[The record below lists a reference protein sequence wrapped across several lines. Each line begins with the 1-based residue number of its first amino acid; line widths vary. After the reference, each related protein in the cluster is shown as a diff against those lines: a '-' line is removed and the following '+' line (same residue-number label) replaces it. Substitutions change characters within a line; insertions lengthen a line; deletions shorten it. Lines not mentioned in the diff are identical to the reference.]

1 MLTLLFLVILG
12 ALAYFFIFNPEACTA
27 LADRVKRLFDKGGLS
42 YWGWVVALASVVA
55 ISCIAVAKADE
66 CRTLEF
72 VQSVAA
78 ARGVKITELEK
89 GAKNRFVDWVNAK
102 PPVTNDKWD
111 RVFYAEH
118 DGAVVVFFMRGA
130 CIETYIVLPVDDF
143 KAAVKPSGTAI

>member
-1 MLTLLFLVILG
+1 MFVTLLLLLLG
-12 ALAYFFIFNPEACTA
+12 AFLYFFVLNPEARVA
-27 LADRVKRLFDKGGLS
+27 LVDRVKKLFKAGGPAAI
-42 YWGWVVALASVVA
+42 ALMLLAGA
-55 ISCIAVAKADE
+55 AQAQE

-78 ARGVKITELEK
+78 SRGVKITELEK
-89 GAKNRFVDWVNAK
+89 GAKNRLVDWVNAK

-118 DGAVVVFFMRGA
+118 EGNVVVFFMRGA
-130 CIETYIVLPVDDF
+130 CIESYIVLPVDDF